1 MLSELTGNRGTHS
14 NDSKCSLGER
24 GDLGISL
31 WRGRYLRM
39 DCKSI
44 HISSFECLPQIIPQL
59 FGNSFLSFNLIL
71 DLGVCMW
78 YMCGYGICTC
88 LCVAMHAFLYMET
101 ERIPDILPTTVCL
114 ILLRCVVSP
123 TVDLGWQAASYINS
137 SVSTNNIGVMGM
149 HGLLVLYVNARNLN
163 SGPIAFVASIHIY
176 WAISMLQATFHS
188 QNQLHA
194 DNLLYSWLSFQPN
207 FLLTL
212 PGQ

>member
-1 MLSELTGNRGTHS
+1 MGCVHVVHVWGWHMHKSMCSYACLFVHGDRRGYQ
-14 NDSKCSLGER
+14 
-24 GDLGISL
+24 IS
-31 WRGRYLRM
+31 
-39 DCKSI
+39 C
-44 HISSFECLPQIIPQL
+44 
-59 FGNSFLSFNLIL
+59 
-71 DLGVCMW
+71 
-78 YMCGYGICTC
+78 
-88 LCVAMHAFLYMET
+88 
-101 ERIPDILPTTVCL
+101 PTTVCL

-149 HGLLVLYVNARNLN
+149 HGILIFYVNVRNLN
-163 SGPIAFVASIHIY
+163 SGPVAFVASIHIH

-212 PGQ
+212 TGQ